1 MKSVSG
7 SSTISDTKLAKCS
20 RKERQPER
28 PQRARPGEHH
38 LHQPTGMRAG
48 VVAQRQLQ
56 DVFEEHRAHHLILPV
71 RQAVGMQRHE
81 RAAHDDEKAK
91 CHPGADQQ
99 HQLPPGNLRDARLG
113 TGERIHDAA
122 EQDGFDEHRRGERQ
136 IGDCQHPAQT
146 RLASEQF
153 EHAEVK
159 AEVFHTAGG
168 KTRTLC
174 MERFIACFVCAPTR
188 GARDGQGV

>member
-1 MKSVSG
+1 
-7 SSTISDTKLAKCS
+7 
-20 RKERQPER
+20 
-28 PQRARPGEHH
+28 
-38 LHQPTGMRAG
+38 MRAG

-81 RAAHDDEKAK
+81 RAAEDDEKAK
-91 CHPGADQQ
+91 CDPGADQQ
-99 HQLPPGNLRDARLG
+99 HQFPPGNLRDARLG

-146 RLASEQF
+146 PLASEQF
-153 EHAEVK
+153 EHADVESNEFHAVDIGK
-159 AEVFHTAGG
+159 GGTMRLRERSLTLTRRLLLAMRVRAVIAAAIGRRRAVAEFCKGMM
-168 KTRTLC
+168 KR
-174 MERFIACFVCAPTR
+174 VCA
-188 GARDGQGV
+188 Q